1 MGHNDPVF
9 ANVVST
15 ILLVLAVV
23 LVVLTRLR
31 LAKADDPGAGR
42 LDIPVGL
49 VNAHSAVGA
58 LAIVLWG
65 SYLFFGTDWV
75 VGFLGLLLW
84 WATTVIGL
92 LILARWLPAKGK
104 HASEGSS
111 DEWTEGPWLSM
122 VGHLGALVGAIIWT
136 LFFATGMLS

>member
-15 ILLVLAVV
+15 ILLLLAVV
-23 LVVLTRLR
+23 LVVLTRMR
-31 LAKADDPGAGR
+31 LAKPDEPGAGR
-42 LDIPVGL
+42 LDIPLGL
-49 VNAHSAVGA
+49 VNAHTVLGG
-58 LAIVLWG
+58 LGIVVWG
-65 SYLFFGTDWV
+65 TYLFFDVDWV

-92 LILARWLPAKGK
+92 LILLRWLPAKGK
-104 HASEGSS
+104 HASEGAS

-122 VGHLGALVGAIIWT
+122 LGHLGALVGAIVWSA
-136 LFFATGMLS
+136 FVFADKLS